1 MYVCVTECIWNYR
14 RDREK
19 WSLGHGVRLKK
30 HMKKNELKKFSGKK
44 GKWWEVTF
52 QLNNKN
58 TSYLKECNEEEKGI
72 GCPPELWVQES
83 REEGEDIIFC
93 CAEDQIK

>member
-30 HMKKNELKKFSGKK
+30 NEKKWIKKVQWKERKVMRGD
-44 GKWWEVTF
+44 VI
-52 QLNNKN
+52 NNKN

>member
-1 MYVCVTECIWNYR
+1 MRGDVI
-14 RDREK
+14 
-19 WSLGHGVRLKK
+19 
-30 HMKKNELKKFSGKK
+30 
-44 GKWWEVTF
+44 
-52 QLNNKN
+52 NNKN